1 MGTAAGPPPRRKNK
15 MNELIYMDY
24 GATTPVDP
32 RVIEAMLPYW
42 TEFYGNPSSVHQQG
56 RRAEEGLAAARRQI
70 AGLLHAELDEIV
82 FTGCGSEADNLA
94 LRGVM
99 GAARA
104 AGRGNHLITTAI
116 EHKAVLDTARQ
127 LQAHGGFELTV
138 LPVDETGQVSV
149 EDVAA
154 ALRPETVLISV
165 MAANNEI
172 GTLEPIE
179 EIGALAR
186 ERDILF
192 HSDVI
197 QAAAVRRWDMRALP
211 LDLASFA
218 PHKFYGPKGIGFLY
232 VRRGIDL
239 LPSLT
244 GGSQEQGRRAGT
256 ENVPYAVGAAT
267 AFALAMA
274 ELDENVAH
282 YTRLRDRL
290 IDGVLAALPE
300 DAILTGHREERL
312 PHNASFA
319 FRGISGNDILI
330 QLDVAGIAASS
341 GSACTTGNPLPS
353 AILEALGLNE
363 QWTGGGLRLTV
374 GRQNTMAEVERV
386 LEALPEAV
394 RTLQQFQARYA

>member
-1 MGTAAGPPPRRKNK
+1 

-32 RVIEAMLPYW
+32 RVVEAMVPYW

-56 RRAEEGLAAARRQI
+56 RRAEEGLSAARRQI
-70 AGLLHAELDEIV
+70 AELLRAEPEEIV

-104 AGRGNHLITTAI
+104 ARRGNHLITTAI
-116 EHKAVLDTARQ
+116 EHKAVLDTAKQ
-127 LQAHGGFELTV
+127 LERYDGFELTV

-149 EDVAA
+149 AAVAEA
-154 ALRPETVLISV
+154 IRPETALISV

-172 GTLEPIE
+172 GTLEPVE
-179 EIGALAR
+179 AIGELAR
-186 ERDILF
+186 ERGILF
-192 HSDVI
+192 HSDAI
-197 QAAAVRRWDMRALP
+197 QVAAVRTWDMRSLP

-232 VRRGIDL
+232 VRRGIEL
-239 LPSLT
+239 IPALT
-244 GGSQEQGRRAGT
+244 GGSQERGRRAGT

-274 ELDENVAH
+274 ELEKNVAH
-282 YTRLRDRL
+282 YTQLRDRL
-290 IDGVLAALPE
+290 IEGVLAALPD
-300 DAILTGHREERL
+300 DAILTGHPQERL

-319 FRGISGNDILI
+319 FRQISGNDLLI

-353 AILEALGLNE
+353 PVLEALGLDE
-363 QWTGGGLRLTV
+363 QWTSGGLRLTV
-374 GRQNTMAEVERV
+374 GRQNTMAQVERV
-386 LEALPEAV
+386 LEVLPEAV
-394 RTLQQFQARYA
+394 RTLQRFQAQYA